1 MQLPR
6 VLIFG
11 QPFNNKH
18 GGGITLSNL
27 FRGWDKDKIAV
38 AATGHVMKNVTTDV
52 CNTYYQLGIKEYKW
66 RFPFNLI
73 QKKFPSGL
81 KSFASNLDSES
92 ESNKSEFR
100 NAFVNKVFYPILEWF
115 GLYHN
120 AAGLRISDNF
130 RKWLKEYKPE
140 LLYLQVSSLDT
151 IVFACEL
158 KAYLN
163 IPSVIH
169 MMDDWPSTIS
179 KRGPFRRFWYNRI
192 DSELRSLFDQ
202 TDLFL
207 SISEAMSDEY
217 EKRYNKTFIPFHNP
231 IDTSGWRNHIKKNY
245 KLSGTNG
252 KILYSGRI
260 GPGITS
266 SLIEIAKA
274 IDKINSDD
282 LSLKF
287 HIQSPTAAPEVI
299 KSLLDHECTV
309 INPVADYA
317 DLPEIYSSVDIL
329 VIAND
334 FNDKA
339 ISFLRYSMPTKA
351 SEYMISGTPI
361 LIYSP
366 HETAVSKFFLH
377 NECGCCVTEQDAG
390 QLINALKVLI
400 SDEHYRTTLGNNA
413 IRIASD
419 LFDGKKKRDEFRQLL
434 INTAHNND

>member
-1 MQLPR
+1 MYFPK

-52 CNTYYQLGIKEYKW
+52 CDTYYQLGIKEYKW

-92 ESNKSEFR
+92 ANNKSEFR
-100 NAFVNKVFYPILEWF
+100 YAFVNKVFYPILEWF

-120 AAGLRISDNF
+120 AAGLRISDSF
-130 RKWLKEYKPE
+130 KKWLKEYKPE
-140 LLYLQVSSLDT
+140 LLYLQVSSFDT
-151 IVFACEL
+151 VLFAREL
-158 KAYLN
+158 KDYLG

-179 KRGPFRRFWYNRI
+179 KRGPFRRFWYKKI
-192 DSELRSLFDQ
+192 DSALRSLFNK

-217 EKRYNKTFIPFHNP
+217 HKRYNKNYP
-231 IDTSGWRNHIKKNY
+231 IDAGVWQNHTKKNY
-245 KLSGTNG
+245 KLSAQNS

-260 GPGITS
+260 GPGITN
-266 SLIEIAKA
+266 SLIEIAQA
-274 IDKINSDD
+274 IDKINSDG

-287 HIQSPTAAPEVI
+287 HIQSPTASPEVI
-299 KSLLDHECTV
+299 KRLLDHKCTV

-317 DLPEIYSSVDIL
+317 DLPEIYSSADIL

-334 FNDKA
+334 FDEKA
-339 ISFLRYSMPTKA
+339 ICFLRYSMPTKA

-361 LIYSP
+361 LVYS
-366 HETAVSKFFLH
+366 HHDSAVSKFFI
-377 NECGCCVTEQDAG
+377 NNKCGCCVTEQDGG
-390 QLINALKVLI
+390 QLLSALKVLI
-400 SDEHYRTTLGNNA
+400 NDENYRATLGSNA
-413 IRIASD
+413 VRIASD
-419 LFDGKKKRDEFRQLL
+419 LFDGKKKREEFRQLMVD
-434 INTAHNND
+434 TAHYNE